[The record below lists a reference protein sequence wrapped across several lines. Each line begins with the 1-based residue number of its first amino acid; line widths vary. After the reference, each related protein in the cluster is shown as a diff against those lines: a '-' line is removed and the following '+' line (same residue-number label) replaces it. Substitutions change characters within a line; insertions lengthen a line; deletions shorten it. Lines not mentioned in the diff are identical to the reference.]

1 LGWVGLGWVIEHDK
15 TVVFVQ
21 DGQFNTKAVIGLDR
35 DGFADSVKMQLV
47 KFAHTIVKADG
58 KPSIAG

>member
-1 LGWVGLGWVIEHDK
+1 M
-15 TVVFVQ
+15 VFVQ